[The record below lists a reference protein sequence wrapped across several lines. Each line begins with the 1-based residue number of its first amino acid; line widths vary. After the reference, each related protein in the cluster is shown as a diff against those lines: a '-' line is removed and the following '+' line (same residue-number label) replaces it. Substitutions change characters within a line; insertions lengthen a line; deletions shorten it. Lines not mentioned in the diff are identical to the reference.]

1 MTNPCKMNLTW
12 ETNLT
17 RGVRWNSNLMISARL
32 YQTLCAPICCYIVL
46 KRKALSYSHLKS
58 DDQDSKADHCR
69 HWRVSNFR
77 LVISRG
83 GTRIFELNKYTEDVS
98 RRKYSDGDDIDADDL
113 FIFNINSFG
122 LYVVTQS
129 DTPED
134 AFGVSEYLEGF
145 LIRQSVSTSSYFPSV
160 RNRPWSQGSFFRQRK
175 HRLEFQKACYSTPQ
189 GGIWW
194 LKADFAVNDKV
205 YVKSVKVIP
214 KLNNGN
220 ISGRKFW
227 WAFCLG

>member
-1 MTNPCKMNLTW
+1 M
-12 ETNLT
+12 
-17 RGVRWNSNLMISARL
+17 
-32 YQTLCAPICCYIVL
+32 
-46 KRKALSYSHLKS
+46 
-58 DDQDSKADHCR
+58 
-69 HWRVSNFR
+69 SNFR

-145 LIRQSVSTSSYFPSV
+145 LIRQSVSTSSYFPS
-160 RNRPWSQGSFFRQRK
+160 S
-175 HRLEFQKACYSTPQ
+175 E
-189 GGIWW
+189 
-194 LKADFAVNDKV
+194 
-205 YVKSVKVIP
+205 KSP
-214 KLNNGN
+214 M
-220 ISGRKFW
+220 ISGFFFSTKE
-227 WAFCLG
+227 AQA